1 MLEDELVGSL
11 LLYFFGA
18 IMTGSWAAAHWFGGT
33 RPVSLWWVAFAT
45 LFWPLVLYVELSVWV
60 EERRRG

>member
-18 IMTGSWAAAHWFGGT
+18 IMTGAWAAAHWLGGT
-33 RPVSLWWVAFAT
+33 RSVSLWWVAFAT

>member
-11 LLYFFGA
+11 LIYFFGA
-18 IMTGSWAAAHWFGGT
+18 IMTGSWAVAHWLGGT

-45 LFWPLVLYVELSVWV
+45 LLWPLVLYVELSVWV
-60 EERRRG
+60 EGRRRG